1 MNIKIRDKILSI
13 NYDGIEIQIKPK
25 DLNQDILD
33 LVSFDISADDI
44 VKEVLNEIDMQ
55 LTEVVNGRFLT
66 DAFYGLS
73 KDNREVFISR
83 DTVTFNPNIFNQVR
97 ESVVLPF
104 YVIKNRYSMNSVT
117 KLRYQFARV
126 FQTEEEMMKVYRN
139 TVSYLK
145 GQNILKNL

>member
-1 MNIKIRDKILSI
+1 MNIKVKDKILLI
-13 NYDGIEIQIKPK
+13 NHDGIQIQIKPN

-44 VKEVLNEIDMQ
+44 VTEVLNEIDMQ
-55 LTEVVNGRFLT
+55 LTEVVSGRFVT

-73 KDNREVFISR
+73 KDNRKVFISR
-83 DTVTFNPNIFNQVR
+83 DTVVFNPNIFNQVSER
-97 ESVVLPF
+97 AELPF
-104 YVIKNRYSMNSVT
+104 YVINNRYSMNSVT

-126 FQTEEEMMKVYRN
+126 FQTEDEMMKVYRN

-145 GQNILKNL
+145 LQNIIKNL